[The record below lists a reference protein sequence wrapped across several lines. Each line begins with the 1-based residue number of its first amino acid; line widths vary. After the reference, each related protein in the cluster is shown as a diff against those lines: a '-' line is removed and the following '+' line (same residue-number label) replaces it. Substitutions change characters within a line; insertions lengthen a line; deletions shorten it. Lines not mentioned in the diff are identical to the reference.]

1 MTKTRKRAREESA
14 QDAAEA
20 GSQNAEAATA
30 GWLQVPVPDDIDHE
44 YLSELLPNIPDLSR
58 VTPDAVAALYKL
70 VVGLNTDLDGL
81 RREVEELHAEGERK
95 DVELDQALQDKES
108 IAKEFEE
115 SMENVHAELESVK
128 REKERLAEENAELKA
143 KVSALSNSQ
152 TSASS
157 EVEGLKHQVD
167 DVEREKRELLGVI
180 TRMRE
185 EGAQREDEIQTLRA
199 NLKEARQEHQAL
211 ESQVRE
217 LKSSETS
224 TKFKVDTLQQ
234 QLQLAQAE
242 AERASGELTSKAEEY
257 AKYRRTKHAE
267 MLQLQSAHDTLQQE
281 LTSTSASLKALQS
294 VHKSQS
300 DQLSQALSK
309 VQALTSQ
316 VAEQESKY
324 ASEANN
330 LRRLIG
336 MMEERE
342 TQAKEIVE
350 NIEHEWATV
359 GEKAERR
366 EQVLKQEIE
375 RERRGREEAE
385 KRVDNLETVIRRM
398 GHGDLPIPG
407 TPFRT
412 PGGVASLE
420 GMMGISPTVALAS
433 KSQKGGKTFTEVYAD
448 YVRLQE
454 EHAAKCLEHEQM
466 ERTLT
471 HVLAEIEERAPI
483 LTQQR
488 AEYDR
493 VKDEAAQL
501 SSQLSVA
508 LSEREALSQNSQDQ
522 AQKIKAMNSENN
534 LLEKQLTDL
543 GRQVQNLL
551 REIARRDDPTIPS
564 DDDLMNEPAAPATDV
579 DEVITSHL
587 VLFRNIEN
595 LQEQNQRL
603 LKVTR
608 ELGAK
613 MESEER
619 EYKETMQAEQA
630 EAIREAHEAMQEL
643 AQQLEDQKRNSDG
656 LIQSY
661 VKERDALKS
670 MLARTNGNAG
680 RNGVHAIAPA
690 NGAAPVLPDSEV
702 AKELAEVQSQF
713 EVYRME
719 MGVDTGRVREELT
732 ATQREA
738 HKLSA
743 ELAKA
748 NSRIE
753 YLNDRHKMHQD
764 QFLINNRDLEE
775 LTKRNQQLFD
785 QWTRVDVECQRVT
798 EELHVSNGRLEQLR
812 NECANLRAEKNIWES
827 VQARLVEENRALG
840 VERSHLASLM
850 TNIQRMHGDLER
862 SGENDRRRL
871 EGQLQML
878 ESQNQDLR
886 TQLSRERDALRHVSL
901 QKELEAKELQGRLDK
916 ANEEVSRTRE
926 ALVGAETSK
935 KHLEDR
941 LADLTKQLQG
951 NQEKLGVYERRPAT
965 MTAGGD
971 AAAASDTSDLS
982 REQQLEQEVAE
993 LRGSLKVAEVDLAAA
1008 RRHVEQFKDISQA
1021 NEAALSSLSATFD
1034 EYKASTENQLA
1045 HRESEYKALEE
1056 KLESANAE
1064 LAQIREQHAT
1074 LSKSFEEERNAWKS
1088 DKKTLEDTIFAMTT
1102 SEKDLESDRSSRE
1115 HEIRAIEER
1124 AKAAEERY
1132 SNEVLAHAETIKN
1145 IEQLK
1150 QQLAEWQRKARES
1163 QSAAETAQAKLAAS
1177 EGSWKAQKEALDKE
1191 VSDLNTRCQD
1201 LASQNAILHQHLES
1215 VSSQASRIRVAAEGS
1230 AAAATGESDS
1240 DDADTKLTELR
1251 SVVSYLR
1258 KEKEIVDLQLELG
1271 KQENA
1276 RLKAQIDHLTQS
1288 LQEARDNL
1296 SEERERAVESAA
1308 SAAQHAELVER
1319 INQLNIL
1326 RESNATL
1333 RADCENH
1340 AKKSRE
1346 LEIKLRTLN
1355 AELEPTKEQAR
1366 TAQAELEVCR
1376 GKIQRLE
1383 QESQSW
1389 QDRNRQLL
1397 SKYDRVDPAELQALK
1412 DELAKTK
1419 ERAEQ
1424 AEKKIAELEAE
1435 LAKKDAEL
1443 AEMNAKFTRLE
1454 SVHTNLKKKVDTINA
1469 SWRDRVAKQTA
1480 AKAEWDSEKAVLE
1493 GKVAELEKAAAA
1505 AAAAPAPEGQAAAPD
1520 PAVMEQVKRQAVQI
1534 SALQAEKKKLLEE
1547 KEALSQSVSA
1557 QAAAAPGEAPAN
1569 WEAEK
1574 SELVKARDEALE
1586 KLKAATEQVQK
1597 EAAQARDIRMQN
1609 EKFQSRLAS
1618 LNKTKA
1624 TEQERID
1631 AAVSDAVAKITAE
1644 GSGAP
1649 GASSEEVVKK
1659 HAEEMENLK
1668 KELIAKHEAELK
1680 AAVEQARQA
1689 ASAQSGSSQS
1699 DVQAAVEAV
1708 KKELEEKHAKEIEEA
1723 RDSGR
1728 LESNSKI
1735 KVKDGQLTKALKK
1748 NKDLEVKIREWEEAG
1763 LLPANSLA
1771 TATSAGS
1778 VPATSSTASVPA
1790 QARPAAPIPAKPA
1803 AAGAPAPAKAPAPAP
1818 GPSRPTGVA
1827 TRGGAGAMSG
1837 GVGLGRGGVPAAR
1850 GRGAVRGAIRGGA
1863 RALPTRTTPPVNAGG
1878 IAIVGA
1884 AAAAAA
1890 SSAPKRPREEGEA
1903 GTADDSLAK
1912 RLKPAADGAAASGS
1926 TPPAK
1931 PPIQIRRQAPGP

>member
-81 RREVEELHAEGERK
+81 RREEGERK

-115 SMENVHAELESVK
+115 SMEKVHAELESRRRMRK
-128 REKERLAEENAELKA
+128 LKA

-185 EGAQREDEIQTLRA
+185 EGAQREGGIQTEIQTLRA

-366 EQVLKQEIE
+366 EQLLKQEIE

-501 SSQLSVA
+501 P
-508 LSEREALSQNSQDQ
+508 RH
-522 AQKIKAMNSENN
+522 
-534 LLEKQLTDL
+534 
-543 GRQVQNLL
+543 
-551 REIARRDDPTIPS
+551 
-564 DDDLMNEPAAPATDV
+564 PATDV

-619 EYKETMQAEQA
+619 EP

-643 AQQLEDQKRNSDG
+643 AQQLEDQKRNSD
-656 LIQSY
+656 STY
-661 VKERDALKS
+661 SVA

-690 NGAAPVLPDSEV
+690 NGAAPV

-732 ATQREA
+732 ATQPPN
-738 HKLSA
+738 LQ
-743 ELAKA
+743 KA

-764 QFLINNRDLEE
+764 Q
-775 LTKRNQQLFD
+775 NQQLFD

-926 ALVGAETSK
+926 SLVSAETSK

-965 MTAGGD
+965 TTAGGD

-1150 QQLAEWQRKARES
+1150 QQLAEWQRKGA
-1163 QSAAETAQAKLAAS
+1163 
-1177 EGSWKAQKEALDKE
+1177 WKAQKEALDKE
-1191 VSDLNTRCQD
+1191 ISDLNTRCQD

-1296 SEERERAVESAA
+1296 TEERERAVESAA

-1346 LEIKLRTLN
+1346 LEIKLRTVN
-1355 AELEPTKEQAR
+1355 AELEPTKDHAR

-1534 SALQAEKKKLLEE
+1534 SALEAEKKKLLAE

-1659 HAEEMENLK
+1659 HAEAMENLK

-1790 QARPAAPIPAKPA
+1790 QARPAAPIPAKPPA
-1803 AAGAPAPAKAPAPAP
+1803 SGAPAPAKAPAPAP

-1827 TRGGAGAMSG
+1827 TRAGPGAMSG
-1837 GVGLGRGGVPAAR
+1837 GVGLGRGGVPATR

-1863 RALPTRTTPPVNAGG
+1863 RALPTRTTPPVNAQGG
-1878 IAIVGA
+1878 IAI
-1884 AAAAAA
+1884 
-1890 SSAPKRPREEGEA
+1890 
-1903 GTADDSLAK
+1903 
-1912 RLKPAADGAAASGS
+1912 
-1926 TPPAK
+1926 